1 MTGHVLCLKSQG
13 PKVSLG
19 PPLPPPVSPQS
30 SSVFEQLGCFHYCFL
45 LYRSGICTA
54 LIIVPR
60 LDLHGS
66 IIIYMMVRKSKL
78 NNIINY
84 TDGILAIEQH
94 NSVHVYNN
102 TGIL

>member
-1 MTGHVLCLKSQG
+1 VHDGE
-13 PKVSLG
+13 KVKLNN
-19 PPLPPPVSPQS
+19 
-30 SSVFEQLGCFHYCFL
+30 CIHYCFL

-102 TGIL
+102 TGILIRYLYYRWYRGVSIVSRTLFKFDK